1 MLKCNKYFYYTT
13 HNNKTF
19 ERRINM
25 KKERKEVTKWSFK
38 GVSADGSIVFRVR
51 TALHIEYAIEVKL
64 IEYKKGTAC
73 IAFDH
78 SVHPYRVAEIV
89 AGSFSQISNLKNI
102 AKIEIAYRNIRLAV
116 TQSEGKRNI
125 ISMLMKAFTSADVK
139 EIPVDMK
146 TCERSYLLKDEVGE
160 AWRFWTAPIDTF
172 YFEDISKFGRA
183 LWFRNSKNECLV
195 ISSLKDGIINAS
207 PVGGTVDEF
216 CNTISKCFNPYNN
229 FYGLKGVE
237 IRFNQFSMLVNEQN
251 VNSIR
256 TLYDRCWSMDC
267 ELGKQ
272 EWEVYSHSPEY
283 IRKRAKVLK
292 KECRHKA
299 VAEKVKAF
307 QKDGE
312 FEVKTT
318 SKSDWEKYKREYTG
332 DYGEAIIRYA
342 ILWIQY
348 MEYLTK
354 KYEFQ
359 LSKIGDKCSR
369 LADLEGVNYFMKNDA
384 ANIISHVWKHG
395 EEFRKCYNAKWN
407 YSGEGTVNPAV
418 LTISA

>member
-1 MLKCNKYFYYTT
+1 
-13 HNNKTF
+13 
-19 ERRINM
+19 M
-25 KKERKEVTKWSFK
+25 KKERKEVTKWSFE
-38 GVSADGSIVFRVR
+38 GVSADGGIVFRVR
-51 TALHIEYAIEVKL
+51 TALHIEYATEVKL

-102 AKIEIAYRNIRLAV
+102 AKIEIAYRNISIAV
-116 TQSEGKRNI
+116 TRAEGKRNI
-125 ISMLMKAFTSADVK
+125 ISMLMKAFKTSSNVK
-139 EIPVDMK
+139 EVPVDMK
-146 TCERSYLLKDEVGE
+146 TCQIRKSLKNDEDRKN
-160 AWRFWTAPIDTF
+160 WSDSRNNF
-172 YFEDISKFGRA
+172 YFDEAMEFA
-183 LWFRNSKNECLV
+183 LCFKNQNFEYLM
-195 ISSLKDGIINAS
+195 ISSLKDGIIS
-207 PVGGTVDEF
+207 VYPLGGTVDGF
-216 CNTISKCFNPYNN
+216 CRTISRCFDSSNT
-229 FYGLKGVE
+229 FYGIKGVE
-237 IRFNQFSMLVNEQN
+237 MRVNQFSMLVNERN
-251 VNSIR
+251 VNIIFE
-256 TLYDRCWSMDC
+256 LYDRCWSI
-267 ELGKQ
+267 EHEFWLR
-272 EWEVYSHSPEY
+272 YTHSTEY
-283 IRKRAKVLK
+283 IREQSKALK

-307 QKDGE
+307 QNGRE
-312 FEVKTT
+312 FDLKITAA
-318 SKSDWEKYKREYTG
+318 SDWEKYKREYIG

-359 LSKIGDKCSR
+359 LSKIWDKCSR

-395 EEFRKCYNAKWN
+395 EEFYKMYTK
-407 YSGEGTVNPAV
+407 GTVNPAV